1 LIFLKRVADRFLLQK
16 RVMAARSSGDLNR
29 LLDSYD
35 DEGRKGIG
43 NGSGIRTPRGGQQDG
58 TAGKERYGGG
68 YGGNASTKNP
78 PVSSA
83 PQGQAA
89 GSGTE
94 EVMEVTVSTPP
105 RPTVEQP
112 GGVGTGRMQPE
123 KDKGKRTVEDRSP
136 TAQEEM
142 RNIRR
147 RLNEFDVGEVFKRID
162 DVMRLRVEEVVLK
175 SPSEGRESLRE
186 GLGVLTK
193 AVAEVMNCIS
203 DGLKQERIDREVRE
217 YKFEERLEKLESKT
231 KELDTATDS
240 LTNNRIKL
248 RVRDSIKETEAKV
261 REAQRGLKVMD
272 IDIGKETVDKR
283 EIVRITM
290 ESIRC
295 QVRETDV
302 RYCNVVLRR
311 TRLVIL
317 GKGTS
322 RRDRDGN
329 TTFTVPT
336 LFQCRDRRDM
346 EDLDN
351 MLRGAGYFPT
361 FHWPQE
367 MVEFVS
373 VVRDQVRSQGY
384 PDSGYYI
391 KVRPE
396 EREGK
401 LQIKAEVKGKDAN
414 RFILKGVWSCPPLL
428 RALWDSVPDLF
439 KSQLVGR
446 L

>member
-1 LIFLKRVADRFLLQK
+1 
-16 RVMAARSSGDLNR
+16 MAARSSGDLNR
-29 LLDSYD
+29 LFDTYED
-35 DEGRKGIG
+35 GGRQGTG
-43 NGSGIRTPRGGQQDG
+43 NGTGSAGFRGGQHEG
-58 TAGKERYGGG
+58 TSGRDRYGGG
-68 YGGNASTKNP
+68 NVSGRDPPTGNTA
-78 PVSSA
+78 
-83 PQGQAA
+83 QAA
-89 GSGTE
+89 DNRAVPTD
-94 EVMEVTVSTPP
+94 EVMEVAASTPA
-105 RPTVEQP
+105 RPVVEQP
-112 GGVGTGRMQPE
+112 GTLGTGRMAPE

-147 RLNEFDVGEVFKRID
+147 RLNEFDVGEVFHRIEE
-162 DVMRLRVEEVVLK
+162 VMRLRVEEVVLK
-175 SPSEGRESLRE
+175 SPNEGRDSLRE

-193 AVAEVMNCIS
+193 AVEEVMNCIS

-217 YKFEERLEKLESKT
+217 YKMEERLEKLESKS
-231 KELDTATDS
+231 KEMEAATDS

-248 RVRDSIKETEAKV
+248 RVRDSIKDTEQKV

-272 IDIGKETVDKR
+272 IDIGKDTMDKR

-290 ESIRC
+290 EAIRC
-295 QVRETDV
+295 QVRENDV

-311 TRLVIL
+311 TRIVIL

-322 RRDRDGN
+322 RRERDGN

-336 LFQCRDRRDM
+336 LFQCRDMRDT
-346 EDLDN
+346 EDLGG

-367 MVEFVS
+367 MVEFVA
-373 VVRDQVRSQGY
+373 VIREQVRSQGY
-384 PDSGYYI
+384 PENGYYI

-396 EREGK
+396 EREGRI
-401 LQIKAEVKGKDAN
+401 QIKAEVKGKDAN
-414 RFILKGVWSCPPLL
+414 RFLLKGVWSCPPLL
-428 RALWDSVPDLF
+428 RVLWDSVPDLL